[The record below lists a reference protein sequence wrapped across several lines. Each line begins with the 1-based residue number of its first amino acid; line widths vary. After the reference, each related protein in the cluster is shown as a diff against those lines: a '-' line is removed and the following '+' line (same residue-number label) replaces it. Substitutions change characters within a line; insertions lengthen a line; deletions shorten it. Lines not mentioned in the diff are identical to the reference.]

1 MKIDDPKRGIKVVK
15 MRKKINERNVQDLYN
30 LAVNFINKFLKIHVE
45 FIGEAS
51 EEESESTEGT
61 DDTEDFDE
69 EEDEKTNEE
78 QEEKEDKN
86 DEQEEKE
93 ETPRE

>member
-15 MRKKINERNVQDLYN
+15 MRKKIHERNVQDLYN
-30 LAVNFINKFLKIHVE
+30 LAANFIEEFLKIHVE
-45 FIGEAS
+45 FIAEAS

-61 DDTEDFDE
+61 DNTEDFDE

-86 DEQEEKE
+86 DKQEEKE